1 MVAFRSFL
9 GCQLIIYAK
18 LVAICEGLELATQ
31 LGYFALEVESD
42 STTVVYWIHSQGP
55 IRWDYVYLLRRMCAL
70 ISSSHILI
78 RHVLWGAT
86 SIADFLANWAYS
98 HRLSQHF
105 FCTHDL
111 PTSLSGISHLNA
123 QTIPHVRR

>member
-9 GCQLIIYAK
+9 SCQPILNVG
-18 LVAICEGLELATQ
+18 LMAICEGLDLATQ

-42 STTVVYWIHSQGP
+42 STTIVSWIHSQGP

-78 RHVLWGAT
+78 RHVLWEAT
-86 SIADFLANWAYS
+86 SIADFLANWACS
-98 HRLSQHF
+98 HQLSQHF
-105 FCTHDL
+105 LCAQYP
-111 PTSLSGISHLNA
+111 PTVLSGILHLNA
-123 QTIPHVRR
+123 QTFPHVR